1 MNSVRGMR
9 HVRSVRMMCAV
20 LLALGG
26 LNTPARAQES
36 GAGTSDTLVLRALDL
51 EERKPRE
58 AAALYRRAF
67 VGAGMMP
74 ALLGLERVYTAL
86 GMVDS
91 LLPLIQGAVRQD
103 PRSGVVRSVQLRTL
117 TALQRDDELSAAF
130 RDWVRAAP
138 GEAAPFKEYARL
150 LLENGRSSA
159 ADSVL
164 TVAARMVRDPRDF
177 SAELAQVAS
186 AQRMWHEAARRWRE
200 TLTQTPQLY
209 QAAVFS
215 LTLAN
220 AAGRDSVR
228 AVLLASPIW
237 LPARRALAS
246 LELAWSK
253 PREAWLAFA
262 GIRADADAVVAWRE
276 FADEADARSMPV
288 ASREAWTAI
297 HRQTRDPASALRAA
311 DAALLSGEAASA
323 LRLASAAQASLTPP
337 LGLRDAVPVR
347 LRAMAALG
355 NAEEA
360 LALVD
365 SVRQKVVPIQLQM
378 LEREL
383 MWAWLRVGDAA
394 RSRPFVVRLDEDE
407 ATALLAIYDGDL
419 EKARLA
425 LRNADAS
432 NTLLLLPRAL
442 LSRTTMPTS
451 TALGA
456 AFTAL
461 ARRDTAAALTQLL
474 GTVNDVGDA
483 APLVLAMAARL
494 LTATANDARAV
505 PIWTRIVTEYSTSP
519 EAPEG
524 DLEWARAALR
534 ARDGTMAIARLEHLL
549 LTYPTSAL
557 APQARR
563 ELDAARRMAGTT

>member
-1 MNSVRGMR
+1 MAA
-9 HVRSVRMMCAV
+9 RSWA
-20 LLALGG
+20 LAASLALAV
-26 LNTPARAQES
+26 TVPVRAQEL
-36 GAGTSDTLVLRALDL
+36 GTSTTDSLVLRALDL
-51 EERKPRE
+51 EDSKPRD
-58 AAALYRRAF
+58 AAVLYRRAF
-67 VGAGMMP
+67 SGTGMMP
-74 ALLGLERVYTAL
+74 ALLGLERVYTTL
-86 GMVDS
+86 GMIDS
-91 LLPLIQGAVRQD
+91 LVPLVRSAVRAD

-117 TALQRDDELSAAF
+117 SALQRDDELTAAV
-130 RDWVRAAP
+130 RDWVRAVP

-150 LLENGRSSA
+150 LLESGRSAA

-177 SAELAQVAS
+177 SAELAQVAA
-186 AQRMWHEAARRWRE
+186 AQRMWNEASRRWRE

-209 QAAVFS
+209 QAAIFALS
-215 LTLAN
+215 LATG
-220 AAGRDSVR
+220 AARDSVR
-228 AVLLASPIW
+228 TNLTAEPIW
-237 LPARRALAS
+237 LPARRVLAS
-246 LELAWSK
+246 LELIWSQ
-253 PREAWLAFA
+253 PRQAWLAFT
-262 GIRADADAVVAWRE
+262 GVKADADAVAAWKE

-288 ASREAWTAI
+288 ASREAWAAI
-297 HRQTRDPASALRAA
+297 YRKTGEAASALRAA
-311 DAALLSGEAASA
+311 DAALASGEAATA
-323 LRLASAAQASLTPP
+323 LQLASAAQGVLSPQ

-347 LRAMAALG
+347 LRSLAALG
-355 NAEEA
+355 RAADA

-365 SVRQKVVPIQLQM
+365 SVRPKVVPVQLQM

-394 RSRPFVVRLDEDE
+394 RARPLVARLDEDE

-419 EKARLA
+419 DKARLA

-432 NTLLLLPRAL
+432 NTLLLSPRAL
-442 LSRTTMPTS
+442 LSRTTLPTS
-451 TALGA
+451 TAIGS

-474 GTVNDVGDA
+474 STTTEVGDA

-494 LTATANDARAV
+494 LTARGDDARAV
-505 PIWTRIVTEYSTSP
+505 PLWTRIVSDFSTSP

-534 ARDGTMAIARLEHLL
+534 GRDGGTAIARLEHLL
-549 LTYPTSAL
+549 LTYPGSAL

-563 ELDAARRMAGTT
+563 ELDAARRMAGTS

>member
-9 HVRSVRMMCAV
+9 HVRSVRMMCAI

-288 ASREAWTAI
+288 ASREAWAAI

-323 LRLASAAQASLTPP
+323 LRLASAAQASLTPH

-355 NAEEA
+355 NAAEA

-442 LSRTTMPTS
+442 LSRTTMSTS

>member
-228 AVLLASPIW
+228 TVLLAAPIW

-297 HRQTRDPASALRAA
+297 YRQTRDPASALRAA

>member
-36 GAGTSDTLVLRALDL
+36 GAGTSDTLMLRALDL

-253 PREAWLAFA
+253 PREAWLALD

-297 HRQTRDPASALRAA
+297 YRQTRDPASALRAA

-474 GTVNDVGDA
+474 ATLNDVGDA

-524 DLEWARAALR
+524 DLECARAALR

>member
-1 MNSVRGMR
+1 MVIT
-9 HVRSVRMMCAV
+9 AAAL
-20 LLALGG
+20 LLA
-26 LNTPARAQES
+26 TVPAAAQEMGS
-36 GAGTSDTLVLRALDL
+36 SATDSLVLRALDL
-51 EERKPRE
+51 EDGKPRD
-58 AAALYRRAF
+58 AAVLYRRAF
-67 VGAGMMP
+67 AGNAMVP
-74 ALLGLERVYTAL
+74 ALLGLERIYTTL

-91 LLPLIQGAVRQD
+91 LLPLVRDAIRTD
-103 PRSGVVRSVQLRTL
+103 PRNGVVRSVQLRTL
-117 TALQRDDELSAAF
+117 TALQRDDDLTMAF

-150 LLENGRSSA
+150 LLETGRSAA

-164 TVAARMVRDPRDF
+164 TVASRMVRDPRDF

-186 AQRMWHEAARRWRE
+186 AQQMWNEAGRRWRE
-200 TLTQTPQLY
+200 TLTQTPQLS
-209 QAAVFS
+209 QAAVFALS
-215 LTLAN
+215 LASG
-220 AAGRDSVR
+220 AGRDSVR
-228 AVLLASPIW
+228 TNLRAEPVW

-246 LELAWSK
+246 LELLWGQ
-253 PREAWLAFA
+253 PRQAWLAFS
-262 GIRADADAVVAWRE
+262 GVRADNETVVAWKE
-276 FADEADARSMPV
+276 FADEADARNMPV
-288 ASREAWTAI
+288 ASREAWAAI
-297 HRQTRDPASALRAA
+297 FRQTREPQSALRAA
-311 DAALLSGEAASA
+311 DAALTSGEAATA
-323 LRLASAAQASLTPP
+323 LQLASSAQALLSSA
-337 LGLRDAVPVR
+337 LGLRDAVPLR

-355 NAEEA
+355 KAVEA

-365 SVRQKVVPIQLQM
+365 SVRPRVVPIQLQM

-394 RSRPFVVRLDEDE
+394 RARPFVARLDEDE

-419 EKARLA
+419 DKARTS

-442 LSRTTMPTS
+442 LSRTTIPTS
-451 TALGA
+451 TAIGS

-461 ARRDTAAALTQLL
+461 ARRDTSAAVTQLL
-474 GTVNDVGDA
+474 GTVTEVGDA
-483 APLVLAMAARL
+483 APLVLAMSARL
-494 LTATANDARAV
+494 LTARSDDARAV
-505 PIWTRIVTEYSTSP
+505 PLWMRIVTEYSTSP

-534 ARDGTMAIARLEHLL
+534 ARDGGTAIARLEHLL

-563 ELDAARRMAGTT
+563 ELDTARRRAGTS

>member
-9 HVRSVRMMCAV
+9 HVRSVHMMCAV

-288 ASREAWTAI
+288 ASREAWAAI